1 MRRENVIPLD
11 KQLKCRVIGA
21 NPPKEMGDWMPL
33 PSPTCKIRSNAGGN
47 GLHKERKIKNNPC
60 SKLVPVT
67 QSNWSGNSQVG
78 DSCGGRTDVCLCSLW
93 T

>member
-1 MRRENVIPLD
+1 VIA
-11 KQLKCRVIGA
+11 A

-33 PSPTCKIRSNAGGN
+33 ASPTCKIRSNAAGN

-67 QSNWSGNSQVG
+67 TSNWSGNSLHHFCLIVFSQE
-78 DSCGGRTDVCLCSLW
+78 SFTDDV
-93 T
+93 